1 VETLAV
7 VLEQPKQLK
16 LRSVG
21 LAPPGP
27 DDVVVEIDWSGVST
41 GTERLLWSGRM
52 PPFPGLGYPLVPG
65 YEATGRVTEAGPR
78 SGRTVGERVFVPGS
92 SGFLDAHGLFGAS
105 ARTVVVAG
113 KRVIPVPRTSHVSE
127 SCLFALAATA
137 LHAVHRNGLPEL
149 VVGHGVLGRLVAR
162 LCLALGGLPPTVWE
176 IDPTRRGGDAGYPVV
191 DPGDDDRRDYVRA
204 LDVSGDAGILDHI
217 IPRLGRGGSVVL
229 AGFYA
234 DPVHFAF
241 PAAFQREVTMLVAA
255 EWHPDDLAAVSRMV
269 AEGRLSLSGLIT
281 HTVSAREAPDAY
293 RRAFEDP
300 ACLKMVLDW
309 RDTDA

>member
-1 VETLAV
+1 METLAV
-7 VLEQPKQLK
+7 VLEQPKRLT
-16 LRSVG
+16 LRPVG
-21 LAPPGP
+21 LTPPGP
-27 DDVVVEIDWSGVST
+27 GDVVVEIDWSGVST

-78 SGRTVGERVFVPGS
+78 SGRVVGERVFVPGS
-92 SGFLDAHGLFGAS
+92 SGFQDARGLFGAS
-105 ARTVVVAG
+105 ARRVVVSG
-113 KRVIPVPRTSHVSE
+113 NRVIPVPPTPDVSE

-137 LHAVHRNGLPEL
+137 LHAVHRTGLPEL

-162 LCLALGGLPPTVWE
+162 LCVALGGLTPTVWE
-176 IDPTRRGGDAGYPVV
+176 IDPLRRGGSTGYLVV
-191 DPGDDDRRDYVRA
+191 DPAEDDRRDYIRA
-204 LDVSGDAGILDHI
+204 LDVSGDAGILNHV
-217 IPRLGRGGSVVL
+217 IPRLGKGGSVVL

-234 DPVHFAF
+234 EPVRFDF
-241 PAAFQREVTMLVAA
+241 PAAFQREVTLMVAA
-255 EWHPDDLAAVSRMV
+255 EWHRDDLAAVSRMV

-281 HTVSAREAPDAY
+281 HTVAAQEAPDAY